1 MRAYVGS
8 VLGNVLYV
16 SSTHFHNP
24 LPKRREVRWP
34 ATVLARPWRTAPHL
48 THTATPRHSWLV
60 REAKRLR
67 EENCDLREHNAYLQ
81 EDNTAGSQYCKN
93 PPPKFLIVAVA
104 RPWRLPHTPRPV
116 PLQGWSQPTV
126 RPSHAP

>member
-1 MRAYVGS
+1 MPH
-8 VLGNVLYV
+8 V
-16 SSTHFHNP
+16 SNSGLCAVVYKQP
-24 LPKRREVRWP
+24 KPKRREVRWP

-81 EDNTAGSQYCKN
+81 EDNTRLVPAERTAAHDIDAPGSS
-93 PPPKFLIVAVA
+93 
-104 RPWRLPHTPRPV
+104 HT
-116 PLQGWSQPTV
+116 
-126 RPSHAP
+126 